1 LSANIRR
8 NDFTSLNTHT
18 VRRRHN
24 TNVAVNTVMGC
35 LHDPAFI
42 QLAGS
47 SMVIRRTG
55 GL

>member
-1 LSANIRR
+1 
-8 NDFTSLNTHT
+8 
-18 VRRRHN
+18 
-24 TNVAVNTVMGC
+24 MGC

>member
-1 LSANIRR
+1 
-8 NDFTSLNTHT
+8 
-18 VRRRHN
+18 
-24 TNVAVNTVMGC
+24 MGY

-47 SMVIRRTG
+47 SMVIRGTG

>member
-1 LSANIRR
+1 
-8 NDFTSLNTHT
+8 
-18 VRRRHN
+18 
-24 TNVAVNTVMGC
+24 MGC

-47 SMVIRRTG
+47 SMIIKRTG

>member
-1 LSANIRR
+1 MFFACKFQTSELTNTIR
-8 NDFTSLNTHT
+8 
-18 VRRRHN
+18 
-24 TNVAVNTVMGC
+24 VMGC

-47 SMVIRRTG
+47 SMIIRKTG

>member
-1 LSANIRR
+1 
-8 NDFTSLNTHT
+8 
-18 VRRRHN
+18 
-24 TNVAVNTVMGC
+24 MGC

-47 SMVIRRTG
+47 SMIIRRMS

>member
-1 LSANIRR
+1 
-8 NDFTSLNTHT
+8 
-18 VRRRHN
+18 
-24 TNVAVNTVMGC
+24 MGC

-47 SMVIRRTG
+47 SMIIRRTG

>member
-1 LSANIRR
+1 MIFCRIELYHVYK
-8 NDFTSLNTHT
+8 TENTQLQTLLH
-18 VRRRHN
+18 VGL
-24 TNVAVNTVMGC
+24 MGC

-47 SMVIRRTG
+47 SMVIRRTS